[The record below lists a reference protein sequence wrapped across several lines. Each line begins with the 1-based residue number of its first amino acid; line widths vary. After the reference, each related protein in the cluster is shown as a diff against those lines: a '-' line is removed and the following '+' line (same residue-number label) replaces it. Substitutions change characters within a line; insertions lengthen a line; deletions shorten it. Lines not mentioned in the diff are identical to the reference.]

1 LIKVTL
7 LFKSHY
13 QDWFGIN
20 EYEMFVESGTTIRNV
35 MSQLMNIPKFN
46 LVVQQKN
53 GLLLGEFRALCSINA
68 CVVDRDTPLYEDVT
82 ITLLNPMT
90 GG

>member
-1 LIKVTL
+1 
-7 LFKSHY
+7 
-13 QDWFGIN
+13 
-20 EYEMFVESGTTIRNV
+20 MFVESGITIRNV

-53 GLLLGEFRALCSINA
+53 GLLMGRFHALYAIGDC
-68 CVVDRDTPLYEDVT
+68 CVDRDTPLYENVT
-82 ITLLNPMT
+82 ITLLNPMA